1 MDTLVLNADGNPL
14 SLLPISAVAWQDA
27 IKYLW
32 MDRVR
37 VLDWYDDWIVSSTSW
52 ETKVPAVMMVKDY
65 IKSNRTPRFSKYNVS
80 LRDNYECQYCGIN
93 LVNRDI
99 TMDHV
104 IPVVRGGKTSW
115 DNIVAS
121 CGPCNHIKSDQIIK
135 PRKLPYQPTYYELV
149 NKRKSYPMKVPHG
162 SWRTYI

>member
-1 MDTLVLNADGNPL
+1 MDTLVLNADGSPL
-14 SLLPISAVAWQDA
+14 SLLPLSAVTWQDA
-27 IKYLW
+27 IKYVW

-37 VLDWYDDWIVSSTSW
+37 VLDWYDDWVVSSPSW

-65 IKSNRTPRFSKYNVS
+65 IKSNRSPRFSKFNVS
-80 LRDNYECQYCGIN
+80 LRDEYQCQYCGTD

-104 IPVVRGGKTSW
+104 VPVARGGKTIW
-115 DNIVAS
+115 ENIVAS
-121 CGPCNHIKSDQIIK
+121 CGPCNHSKGDKIIK
-135 PRKLPYQPTYYELV
+135 PMKAPYMPSYYELV
-149 NKRKSYPMKVPHG
+149 NKRKKYPMIIPHS

>member
-1 MDTLVLNADGNPL
+1 MDTLVLNADGSPL
-14 SLLPISAVAWQDA
+14 SLLPLSAVTWQDA
-27 IKYLW
+27 IKYVW

-37 VLDWYDDWIVSSTSW
+37 VLDWYDDWVVSSPSW

-65 IKSNRTPRFSKYNVS
+65 IKSNRSPRFSKFNVS
-80 LRDNYECQYCGIN
+80 LRDEYRCQYCGTD

-104 IPVVRGGKTSW
+104 VPVARGGKTIW
-115 DNIVAS
+115 ENIVAS
-121 CGPCNHIKSDQIIK
+121 CGPCNHSKGDKIIK
-135 PRKLPYQPTYYELV
+135 PMKAPYMPSYYELV
-149 NKRKSYPMKVPHG
+149 NKRKKYPMIIPHS